1 LGQCQQ
7 HLGRSHDKAAAVAD
21 KLQPLAVL
29 LQGAWAQV
37 QLQQVQQQQVQLLL
51 LLLLLAKQQ
60 VPAAVMT
67 QQVQQQVQQ
76 QQQQVQQLLLQVMVS
91 VRAVGE
97 RTGTLPTSCVT
108 ANSMTRKRR
117 PSTWRCVYPRMVHL
131 QKCR

>member
-1 LGQCQQ
+1 
-7 HLGRSHDKAAAVAD
+7 VAD

-67 QQVQQQVQQ
+67 QQVQQ